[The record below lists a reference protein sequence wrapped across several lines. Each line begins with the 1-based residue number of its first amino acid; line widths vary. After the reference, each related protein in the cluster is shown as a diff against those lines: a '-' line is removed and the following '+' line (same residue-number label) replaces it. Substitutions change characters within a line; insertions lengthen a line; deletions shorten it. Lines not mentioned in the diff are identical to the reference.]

1 MNKKILKAFRLI
13 LALALVI
20 MLPMESRAASNTE
33 ESPSDKVVMDGIS
46 LTVSNGDTTSADIKI
61 QSSHAAAER
70 ITSLQFSV
78 KIDADANGEE
88 PTFKFSEELNDIA
101 VKEYRYNS
109 GVMTIYLSGENPLFS
124 DSDEDVFLNVG
135 SITLPSTA
143 SAVSIVD
150 DSLKYVYGT
159 SVKEQA
165 ISNDVGIAQVAVTTA
180 TNGAKLSISCGPD
193 TKQGKGEA
201 SLYGLTGSEVTVSA
215 PEKVNNYKFAS
226 WIDTKTGESVGNI
239 AEYTFPLQGP
249 ISLTAVYQEAPN
261 EDPTVTVV
269 DGTIKQVNGIDVSSE
284 AITEGQYRLN
294 TVLTVEPTVPDGQH
308 FAGWYNADDV
318 LISNTSTY
326 QFYVKGDT
334 TIRAQFDDA
343 EIENPQPVVALIGSS
358 RTADDAGKQTVTVS
372 ISVDVPENYEVVR
385 EGILRSYNAPSVDED
400 DNEVMT
406 IETSGVTNNAS
417 KTVFKKGSY
426 TYSFTIAKSS
436 ANRKKP
442 VYARGYLTYK
452 ENGETKTIYTD
463 NIVKLERP
471 VS

>member
-20 MLPMESRAASNTE
+20 MLPMESRAASSTE

-78 KIDADANGEE
+78 KIDDANGEE
-88 PTFKFSEELNDIA
+88 PAFKFSEDLNDVA

-150 DSLKYVYGT
+150 NSLKYVYGT

-193 TKQGKGEA
+193 TKQGKGQA

-261 EDPTVTVV
+261 EDPSVTVV
-269 DGTIKQVNGIDVSSE
+269 GGTITKVNGIDVSSE
-284 AITEGQYRLN
+284 GTESGQYKLN

-308 FAGWYNADDV
+308 FAGWYNGEV
-318 LISNTSTY
+318 LISNTSSY

-334 TIRAQFDDA
+334 TIEARFAD
-343 EIENPQPVVALIGSS
+343 EEPEPEPVVALIGSN
-358 RTADDAGKQTVTVS
+358 RTADDVGKQTVTVS
-372 ISVDVPENYEVVR
+372 ISVDVPESYEVVS
-385 EGILRSYNAPSVDED
+385 EGILRSYTELTEEQMIIGA
-400 DNEVMT
+400 
-406 IETSGVTNNAS
+406 SGVTKNAS
-417 KTVFKKGSY
+417 KTKFNKGSY
-426 TYSFTIAKSS
+426 TYSFAIAKNSV
-436 ANRKKP
+436 NRTKT
-442 VYARGYLTYK
+442 VYARGYLQYK
-452 ENGETKTIYTD
+452 DGEDIKEIYT
-463 NIVKLERP
+463 NIVELEEP
-471 VS
+471 

>member
-20 MLPMESRAASNTE
+20 MLPMESRAASSTE

-78 KIDADANGEE
+78 KIDADANEEE
-88 PTFKFSEELNDIA
+88 PAFKFSEDLNDVA

-135 SITLPSTA
+135 SITLPNTA

-150 DSLKYVYGT
+150 NSLKYVYGT

-261 EDPTVTVV
+261 EDPLVTVEG
-269 DGTIKQVNGIDVSSE
+269 GTIKQVNGIDVSSE
-284 AITEGQYRLN
+284 EITNGQYKLN
-294 TVLTVEPTVPDGQH
+294 TVLTVEPTVPGGQQ
-308 FAGWYNADDV
+308 FAGWYNGEGV
-318 LISNTSTY
+318 LISNTSPY

-334 TIRAQFDDA
+334 TIEARFANEA
-343 EIENPQPVVALIGSS
+343 PKPQPVVALTRKD
-358 RTADDAGKQTVTVS
+358 RTEDGAGKQTVTVS
-372 ISVDVPENYEVVR
+372 ISVDVPESYEVVS
-385 EGILRSYNAPSVDED
+385 EGILRSYKNLTEEEMIIGA
-400 DNEVMT
+400 
-406 IETSGVTNNAS
+406 SGVTKNAS
-417 KTVFKKGSY
+417 KTKFKKGSY
-426 TYSFTIAKSS
+426 TYSFAIAKNSV
-436 ANRKKP
+436 NKDKT
-442 VYARGYLTYK
+442 VYARGYLTYTY
-452 ENGETKTIYTD
+452 EEDGETKTDTIYTG
-463 NIVKLERP
+463 IVDLQRP
-471 VS
+471 